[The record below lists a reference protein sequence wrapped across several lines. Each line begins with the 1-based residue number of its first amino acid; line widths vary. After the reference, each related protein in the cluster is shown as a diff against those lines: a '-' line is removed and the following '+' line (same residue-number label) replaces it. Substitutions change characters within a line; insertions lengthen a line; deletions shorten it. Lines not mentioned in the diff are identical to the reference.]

1 MNYANDFGKD
11 KLEKVFKTF
20 ETKYGERF
28 KVDESL

>member
-11 KLEKVFKTF
+11 KLETLFGTF
-20 ETKYGERF
+20 ESKYGERF